1 MIFPGKTIATG
12 LRATGAAALLL
23 VCATLLMCATLLV
36 GGIAESA
43 LAAPATASAS
53 AELQQAVGAL
63 RAIASLRADFTQ
75 TDSAGQRV
83 SGVLSLKRGGRIRF
97 QYARGYPMVI
107 VADGHAL
114 TMLDTELKQMQRW
127 PIANSPLGA
136 LLDPTRDVTRFGT
149 VLAGFDADT
158 LAVEVRDRSHPEYG
172 TITLFFSRKAAAP
185 GGLELE
191 GWVSADA
198 QNRRTSIHLSNH
210 HYGVAL
216 DDAQFRLNNPLAGP
230 HH

>member
-1 MIFPGKTIATG
+1 MIHSVNSFAMG
-12 LRATGAAALLL
+12 LRAMGAAALLL
-23 VCATLLMCATLLV
+23 VCAQPA
-36 GGIAESA
+36 IAASA
-43 LAAPATASAS
+43 NPIAS
-53 AELQQAVGAL
+53 AELQQAVSAL

-83 SGVLSLKRGGRIRF
+83 SGVLTLKRGGKIRF
-97 QYARGYPMVI
+97 QYAPGYPMVI

-114 TMLDTELKQMQRW
+114 TMLDTELHQMQRW

-149 VLAGFDADT
+149 VLSGFEAGT
-158 LAVEVRDRSHPEYG
+158 LAVEVRDRTHPEYG
-172 TITLFFSRKAAAP
+172 TITLFLQRKPTAP

>member
-23 VCATLLMCATLLV
+23 ACASLRV
-36 GGIAESA
+36 GGIAAPA
-43 LAAPATASAS
+43 LAAPATATTST
-53 AELQQAVGAL
+53 ELQQAVAAL
-63 RAIASLRADFTQ
+63 RSIASLRADFTQ

-83 SGVLSLKRGGRIRF
+83 SGVLSLKRGGKIRF
-97 QYARGYPMVI
+97 QYAHGYPMLI

-149 VLAGFDADT
+149 VLAGFDPGT

-172 TITLFFSRKAAAP
+172 AITLFFSHKASAP

-191 GWVSADA
+191 GWVSTDA

-210 HYGVAL
+210 RYGVAL